1 MNYKKEIDKLRRERV
16 RIKFNLKQIN
26 YDIEQLPPD
35 LGSLFDEFHKE
46 SKRLR
51 EIDDLIISLQP
62 LWRRLLGVLY

>member
-16 RIKFNLKQIN
+16 RIQFNLKQIN

-35 LGSLFDEFHKE
+35 LGALFDEFHKE